1 MKNASE
7 ITIDELRNF
16 LNQGWLT
23 HDAMWFFHCLQE
35 FGIEKAN
42 ELNRAAIKSMS
53 AFEINR
59 IKKILGVETIK
70 DFKQLKSFVLESFSL
85 IRPEF
90 MKFDITFPGKNEIHW
105 KTNDCFAYKGV
116 ARIGVEDKY
125 ECGIYERVAG
135 WLKGLDISFTLKP
148 ELKTCMMYHEGR
160 CERAFIID
168 M

>member
-1 MKNASE
+1 MRNASE
-7 ITIDELRNF
+7 ISKDELRNL

-35 FGIEKAN
+35 FGIEKTN
-42 ELNRAAIKSMS
+42 ELNRAAIKSMA

-59 IKKILGVETIK
+59 IKKVLGVEEIK
-70 DFKQLKSFVLESFSL
+70 DFEQLKAFVVESFSL

-90 MKFDITFPGKNEIHW
+90 MKFNISFPKENEIHW
-105 KTNDCFAYKGV
+105 KTNDCFAYKGMV
-116 ARIGVEDKY
+116 RVGAEDKY

-135 WLKGLDISFTLKP
+135 WLQGLGISFAIKP
-148 ELKTCMMYHEGR
+148 DMKTCMMHHEGR

-168 M
+168 K